1 MTRRV
6 HAWVLMRDH
15 YHLFI
20 ETPEANLVE
29 GMKWL
34 QNTYTRRFNIRHRKW
49 SRLFGERYKA
59 VLVEG
64 KLAAYYETLA

>member
-1 MTRRV
+1 MGN
-6 HAWVLMRDH
+6 H

-34 QNTYTRRFNIRHRKW
+34 PNEF
-49 SRLFGERYKA
+49 A
-59 VLVEG
+59 P
-64 KLAAYYETLA
+64 